1 MRLICIELLRCI
13 YYTHII
19 LIFLSYLDDCFLKQR
34 VGIAFFEFRDFLI
47 CSVASGRGK
56 FLKFRDLFCFS
67 RKRSFPRYPERRF
80 SASIV
85 STLLSVSLYVL
96 AMLHT

>member
-34 VGIAFFEFRDFLI
+34 VGIASFVIFL
-47 CSVASGRGK
+47 SAASHLVEG
-56 FLKFRDLFCFS
+56 
-67 RKRSFPRYPERRF
+67 SF
-80 SASIV
+80 
-85 STLLSVSLYVL
+85 
-96 AMLHT
+96 